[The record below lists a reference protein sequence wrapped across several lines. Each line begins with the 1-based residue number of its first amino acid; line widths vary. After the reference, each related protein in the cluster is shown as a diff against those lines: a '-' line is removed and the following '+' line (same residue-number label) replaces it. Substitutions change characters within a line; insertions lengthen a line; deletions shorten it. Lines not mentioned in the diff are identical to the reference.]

1 MVNAQ
6 MRFSVRNQGRR
17 MIGTTLNHGNG
28 KWQEGFGDSGVPST
42 SIAFRSILFENEKV
56 RHRFY
61 CNQSD
66 LWMKCLVL
74 TQRDFTMRHLLGQ
87 S

>member
-28 KWQEGFGDSGVPST
+28 KWQEGFGDSGVSSR
-42 SIAFRSILFENEKV
+42 SIAFRSILFESERV

-61 CNQSD
+61 CNQAD
-66 LWMKCLVL
+66 LRRKRLVL
-74 TQRDFTMRHLLGQ
+74 TQRDFKMRHLLG
-87 S
+87 